1 MGEPTTGALLVEDKV
16 GKTPC
21 SEFLKT
27 MVGCPRCGRQMQ
39 AKTLQYKHQCYKTKQ
54 GKSGGLSAEV
64 VVRRRA
70 RAEQRAWGNFYR
82 RSGLGEDSTDEKKC

>member
-1 MGEPTTGALLVEDKV
+1 MGEPTTGALLVENKV

-27 MVGCPRCGRQMQ
+27 MVGRPRCGRQMQ
-39 AKTLQYKHQCYKTKQ
+39 AKTLQYKHQCYLTKQ
-54 GKSGGLSAEV
+54 RKSKGLSAEE

-70 RAEQRAWGNFYR
+70 KAEQRALENFHR
-82 RSGLGEDSTDEKKC
+82 RSGTTKKYLPL